1 MPGNRIRNWTRKNPE
16 PIKCRNCN
24 RLVIPDPEDGA
35 CPKCHEPDI
44 GSEQLRSRTTRER
57 FPAKRPNKK
66 AVGVI
71 QANRAKTELQEI
83 PRDDAERDLAFQ
95 IIRDFLTNEENTS
108 PTAREY

>member
-1 MPGNRIRNWTRKNPE
+1 
-16 PIKCRNCN
+16 
-24 RLVIPDPEDGA
+24 
-35 CPKCHEPDI
+35 
-44 GSEQLRSRTTRER
+44 
-57 FPAKRPNKK
+57 
-66 AVGVI
+66 VI